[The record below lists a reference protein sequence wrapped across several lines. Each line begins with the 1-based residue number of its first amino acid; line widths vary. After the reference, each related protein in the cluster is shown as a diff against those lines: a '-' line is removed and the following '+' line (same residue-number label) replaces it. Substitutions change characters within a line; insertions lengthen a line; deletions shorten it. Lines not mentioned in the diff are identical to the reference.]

1 MKLIAA
7 KSWAKVF
14 VENNQKHRIEVIAEL
29 HSLGG
34 QAPYFSITGE
44 VDRQA
49 KNNRWMPFL
58 SGCIHEEILQ
68 QFPQLKPLVD
78 VHLSDKDGV
87 PMHAYENAAYWAGYT
102 KYQQRD
108 ISKLAKHLRVAEWF
122 AKDLIGYLEHHYGTD
137 FDAVTTP
144 AMAWAGT
151 CEDNEMLEMWASQAK
166 LAKSMLNAVE
176 EVSA

>member
-1 MKLIAA
+1 MTVYAA
-7 KSWAKVF
+7 KQWNKVF
-14 VENNQKHRIEVIAEL
+14 MENNQKHRIKVIAEF
-29 HSLGG
+29 HSLAN

-58 SGCIHEEILQ
+58 SGCIHEEILEH
-68 QFPQLKPLVD
+68 FPELQPLVA
-78 VHLSDKDGV
+78 VHLADQNGV
-87 PMHAYENAAYWAGYT
+87 PMHAYANAAYWAGYT

-108 ISKLAKHLRVAEWF
+108 ISKLAKHLRVTEWF
-122 AKDLIGYLEHHYGTD
+122 AKDLIGWIEHNYGTD
-137 FDAVTTP
+137 FDALTTP

-151 CEDNEMLEMWASQAK
+151 CEDNSLLEQWESQAK
-166 LAKSMLNAVE
+166 FAKSMLNAVE